1 MTSHSLL
8 GLKEAGLLGM
18 WSLSCDDLGRAPV
31 DISEWRV
38 AVVEDSS
45 GELVVVQTAGLV
57 SVVSDQLLGQLD
69 SLLRSEV

>member
-1 MTSHSLL
+1 MVPQ
-8 GLKEAGLLGM
+8 
-18 WSLSCDDLGRAPV
+18 LSASDDLGRAPV

-45 GELVVVQTAGLV
+45 GKLVIVQTAGLV